1 MKLNGIYN
9 SLPRHLH
16 LEPTSDCNARC
27 PQCPRTFSTT
37 LKTNPILS
45 IEEWSPDEIK
55 TILENKFFKNLKKIL
70 INGNFGD
77 VVKHTCPKEFLQEIV
92 KKKDIAVEIRTNGGA
107 QPASFWTWLGQQL
120 NVTVE
125 FGIDGLSDTHHLYR
139 RNTRFD
145 VIMKNAKAFIAAG
158 GNASWAMTVFKHN
171 EHQVKKCKKLA
182 LKTGFSSFKARPS
195 TRWNNSKDLIVVDSQ
210 YHESYRLE
218 PASEI
223 EDRYSSLPSDT
234 YDISKYHDKPLVS
247 SIDTSPD
254 KSTLPIKKCAIKC
267 HVQSTKSVYLSSDK
281 KIWPCCWM
289 ELDAKQSYYNTAFKN
304 KFYKEYNYSLDFNN
318 VLKYSIE
325 DILESNLF
333 LEIEKSWKNSPFDA
347 CASTCSQSSNRN
359 IQNSKT
365 KVSKGKI

>member
-1 MKLNGIYN
+1 MNPGIYQT
-9 SLPRHLH
+9 LPRRIH
-16 LEPTSDCNARC
+16 LEPTSNCNARC
-27 PQCPRTFSTT
+27 PQCPRTFLTT
-37 LKTNPILS
+37 LKTDPDLS
-45 IEEWSPDEIK
+45 IEEWSPKQIKKILKQKHFKEIK
-55 TILENKFFKNLKKIL
+55 TIL

-77 VVKHTCPKEFLQEIV
+77 IVMHSDPQGLVKAILKFGIGI
-92 KKKDIAVEIRTNGGA
+92 DINTNGGA
-107 QPASFWTWLGQQL
+107 QPVAFWTWLGQQP

-145 VIMKNAKAFIAAG
+145 VVMKNAKAFIAAG
-158 GNASWAMTVFKHN
+158 GNALWAMTVFKHN
-171 EHQVKKCKKLA
+171 EHQVKKCRKLA
-182 LKTGFSSFKARPS
+182 LKNGFSSFKARPS
-195 TRWNNSKDLIVVDSQ
+195 TRWSNSKDLIVVDSE
-210 YHESYRLE
+210 YNESYRLE

-223 EDRYSSLPSDT
+223 EDRYSSLPSDK
-234 YDISKYHDKPLVS
+234 YDISNYHYKPLDS
-247 SIDTSPD
+247 SMDATPN

-267 HVQSTKSVYLSSDK
+267 QVQSDSSVYLSSDK
-281 KIWPCCWM
+281 KLWPCCWM
-289 ELDAKQSYYNTAFKN
+289 EIDAKQSYYNTAFKN

-347 CASTCSQSSNRN
+347 CASTCSQSSNMN

-365 KVSKGKI
+365 KVSKGRI